1 MGKDYN
7 EMIRRRGMKKSYIA
21 EKMGIS
27 PSALSN
33 RLSGKV
39 KFTKSE
45 EFYLNAIL
53 EGKDRIED

>member
-1 MGKDYN
+1 
-7 EMIRRRGMKKSYIA
+7 MKKSYIA

-27 PSALSN
+27 PSALSH

-53 EGKDRIED
+53 EGTDQKND